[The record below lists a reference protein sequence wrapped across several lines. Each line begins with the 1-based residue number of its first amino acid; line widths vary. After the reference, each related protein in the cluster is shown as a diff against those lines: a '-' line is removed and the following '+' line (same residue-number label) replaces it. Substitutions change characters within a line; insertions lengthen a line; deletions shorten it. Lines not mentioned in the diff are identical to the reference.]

1 MNLLKLLR
9 FLSECFHTSVQPI
22 LSIPFEVLT
31 LMLFAVLCYAGIT
44 GSLSK
49 GLIKYQLHSRFSV
62 GMSETQSRAEINSLC
77 KYLFK
82 EIPQTTRIKTR
93 HFTFFLLLY
102 TKQVHQTQTK
112 SFILKLCVCFSSLP
126 LHQKVLTISSLIH
139 QYTNR
144 LSYLKK
150 KKPSF
155 N

>member
-1 MNLLKLLR
+1 MNLLKLLQ

-31 LMLFAVLCYAGIT
+31 LMLFVQAGIT

-49 GLIKYQLHSRFSV
+49 GLSKYQPHSRFSV
-62 GMSETQSRAEINSLC
+62 GMSETQSRAEINSLR

-102 TKQVHQTQTK
+102 TKQIHQTQTK

-126 LHQKVLTISSLIH
+126 LHQKVLTVSSLIH
-139 QYTNR
+139 SIPTD
-144 LSYLKK
+144 YLI
-150 KKPSF
+150 
-155 N
+155 

>member
-31 LMLFAVLCYAGIT
+31 LMLFAVLCCAGII

-49 GLIKYQLHSRFSV
+49 GLIQYLSYSRFLV

-77 KYLFK
+77 KYLLK
-82 EIPQTTRIKTR
+82 EIPYTTRIKTR
-93 HFTFFLLLY
+93 HFTFFLLFY

-112 SFILKLCVCFSSLP
+112 SFILKLCACFSKLP
-126 LHQKVLTISSLIH
+126 LDQKVLTFSSLIH
-139 QYTNR
+139 QHTNR
-144 LSYLKK
+144 LFYLKK
-150 KKPSF
+150 KSF